1 MEKVRFSEKEK
12 TAITNEIAIKFIKIW
27 TEASL
32 PVKSEKAVKLQIKRE
47 IFEILSHIERE
58 TPNTVS
64 ESWKTEISKKYKL
77 NKMLDIC
84 SCNCFITSSKT
95 EIDLKNCTCDI
106 ALKIPSE
113 ELEFYIDQKFERRF
127 MVSSYRKTLFY
138 EIKSV
143 FLCLEIKI

>member
-1 MEKVRFSEKEK
+1 MEKTGAVPKKPLSTRSVTKHWFFGQYVNDISANYLPLKIDAIRLYLFKRHEMEKVRFSEKEK

-64 ESWKTEISKKYKL
+64 EIWKTEMIE
-77 NKMLDIC
+77 D
-84 SCNCFITSSKT
+84 T
-95 EIDLKNCTCDI
+95 
-106 ALKIPSE
+106 
-113 ELEFYIDQKFERRF
+113 
-127 MVSSYRKTLFY
+127 
-138 EIKSV
+138 
-143 FLCLEIKI
+143 